1 MIKKRTKNYQYVR
14 FLVSEEGDNNSFLVF
29 SSKDLQVTHIL
40 YNLRSIAKL
49 SLKQLIHHRECL
61 VKPVFF
67 FFFFF
72 FFFSYGFLFFFF
84 FWGEGKNY

>member
-1 MIKKRTKNYQYVR
+1 MTKKRTKNYQYVT

-29 SSKDLQVTHIL
+29 NSKDLQVTHIL

-67 FFFFF
+67 A
-72 FFFSYGFLFFFF
+72 SLLL
-84 FWGEGKNY
+84 GKKASLIEELPSNDMLCI